1 MKISHTLPV
10 VLLASMVGAPDM
22 VLAQQSAPPTPVP
35 PSTAQTT
42 AAEATG
48 YLELDDMDVVTPNGD
63 KIGEVEEVLMDTSGQ
78 VVAVAV
84 EVGGFLGIG
93 DNDVIIRLDQL
104 RLQDSQLVTTL
115 TKEQIEALP
124 KWDD

>member
-1 MKISHTLPV
+1 MNISHIV
-10 VLLASMVGAPDM
+10 SAAVFASMLGAPGM
-22 VLAQQSAPPTPVP
+22 VFAQQNDLPTAVETATPPADDAP
-35 PSTAQTT
+35 A
-42 AAEATG
+42 G
-48 YLELDDMDVVTPNGD
+48 YLELGDMNVVNPAGE
-63 KIGEVEEVLMDTSGQ
+63 KIGEVEEVLMDTSGE

-93 DNDVIIRLDQL
+93 DDDVIIQLDQL
-104 RLQDSQLVTTL
+104 RLENNQLVTAL